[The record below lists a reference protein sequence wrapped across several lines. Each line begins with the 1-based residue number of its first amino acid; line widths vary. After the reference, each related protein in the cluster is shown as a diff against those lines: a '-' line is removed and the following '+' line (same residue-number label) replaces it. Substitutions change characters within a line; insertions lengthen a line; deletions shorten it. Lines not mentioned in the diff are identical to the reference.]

1 MSKVKDAVT
10 RIDRIERR
18 CRTLMIGL
26 TAALVLVVIEGIALI
41 ALLGMVR
48 QNRSATPDFERVA
61 TGELIVTG
69 GSGGDKARFI
79 VSRTSEGLA
88 LMLGDAAGGLQATLV
103 ASKFGPTFVLGEPG
117 RAQVELSVRDGL
129 PAIRM
134 RDANGKRIWT
144 AP

>member
-1 MSKVKDAVT
+1 MSKVKDAVSS
-10 RIDRIERR
+10 IDRIERR
-18 CRTLMIGL
+18 YRTLMIGL
-26 TAALVLVVIEGIALI
+26 TGALALIVIEGVALA
-41 ALLGMVR
+41 ALLGMIR
-48 QNRSATPDFERVA
+48 HDRSATPNFERVA

-69 GSGGDKARFI
+69 GSGGDKSRFI

-88 LMLGDAAGGLQATLV
+88 LMLGDASRGLQATLV
-103 ASKFGPTFVLGEPG
+103 ASQSGPTFVLGEPG